1 MFFAV
6 LFLTVCTAQTYTMR
20 VWTTSSSSTRVCSD
34 AALNQVFTAGVCG
47 SVTSGSTFSFVFTDL
62 NATHVRVERFAGSSW
77 FACLFLSSFFLLTG
91 LRSTGVTADRN
102 CDVPVNVCYGFL
114 GDPASCQ
121 LFASAYTVT
130 TGSLASLVGPSF
142 MVLALLLVLL
152 L

>member
-20 VWTTSSSSTRVCSD
+20 VWTTSSSSTRVCSN

-62 NATHVRVERFAGSSW
+62 NATHVRAERFAGSS
-77 FACLFLSSFFLLTG
+77 C
-91 LRSTGVTADRN
+91 TGVTADRN

-142 MVLALLLVLL
+142 MVLALLLALL